1 MNAWDTAEI
10 PPAWNGQ
17 PLSHEDMLERIN
29 RLTAQYEF
37 LHVTRLCETPDGQI
51 IPLLVLGSG
60 EKSVL
65 YFGEDE
71 GWCGL
76 LLRFAEEYCAAY
88 RRAGVLYGCSLPYLY
103 KNRLLYVVPFLP
115 SDQNGEEARNIL
127 ENTLRTEDRLR
138 GLVGVS
144 SGGRY
149 LACLPDRSIR
159 QQSVFR
165 CVSAATGLTTV
176 KEPTGL
182 IAHAILRCGKPSVG
196 ISTAECSGKGFFPAY
211 FSVREVLF
219 RLPLVLT

>member
-71 GWCGL
+71 GGCGL
-76 LLRFAEEYCAAY
+76 LLRFAEEYSAAY

-149 LACLPDRSIR
+149 LA
-159 QQSVFR
+159 
-165 CVSAATGLTTV
+165 
-176 KEPTGL
+176 
-182 IAHAILRCGKPSVG
+182 
-196 ISTAECSGKGFFPAY
+196 
-211 FSVREVLF
+211 
-219 RLPLVLT
+219 

>member
-71 GWCGL
+71 GGCGL

-88 RRAGVLYGCSLPYLY
+88 RHAGVLYGCSLPYLY

-149 LACLPDRSIR
+149 LACTRNPALRETVGRNLYGGELGERIFPCLF
-159 QQSVFR
+159 FR
-165 CVSAATGLTTV
+165 ARGFVPVAACADI
-176 KEPTGL
+176 KE
-182 IAHAILRCGKPSVG
+182 AKKARRK
-196 ISTAECSGKGFFPAY
+196 
-211 FSVREVLF
+211 
-219 RLPLVLT
+219 